1 MADRKNPLFLRIMIV
16 VVALLLG
23 FSLNMF
29 QFRNPF
35 RSLDTDSAGNTQ
47 LPDKSRFPSRQ
58 ETALPVSPVA
68 KPPQPKASAVKE
80 DKPAPPQTAEKT
92 EPRKNESVTPVPADV
107 VPPAPQTVADAAPGK
122 PGKPE
127 KQDSPV
133 SITVEHESPSLAPP
147 KVTSDA
153 GKAKAGKIGRQVAT
167 GVAES
172 KPEAKAVAEASAPA
186 PAAPVVAVREEKAVS
201 APSAGTNEQSDS
213 GKAAPQESAQ
223 AKPEPETTGT
233 SKPSQQADQ
242 GAQSAPSASE
252 PAKTAAAAA
261 PPEPGVA
268 VAQAP
273 QGTTGEKA
281 PAQASQKSIPGQ
293 DGSAIV
299 QTPQASQPGLDV
311 KAVPGKLP
319 TAQASKPAQS
329 DQPATKTP
337 QPLAGVS
344 PAASSG
350 ATMPSEKA
358 AVDEKPAAARGTR
371 ILEIKTQDKPGEFV
385 LTIITDGPVEK
396 VTSFHAKGPARLA
409 VDFQGSW
416 QSALGASIPV
426 EGELFERVRLG
437 AHPDKLRLVIDYRDK
452 ELSAFSEQ
460 IVEKQ
465 PKGVV
470 VRIPKAKTNP

>member
-1 MADRKNPLFLRIMIV
+1 MADRKNPLFLRITIV

-35 RSLDTDSAGNTQ
+35 RSLDTDSASNTQ
-47 LPDKSRFPSRQ
+47 FPDKSRFPSRQ
-58 ETALPVSPVA
+58 ETTLPVSPVA
-68 KPPQPKASAVKE
+68 KPPQPEAAAVKE
-80 DKPAPPQTAEKT
+80 NKPELPQTAAKADQ
-92 EPRKNESVTPVPADV
+92 KKDAAVTPAPVPADV
-107 VPPAPQTVADAAPGK
+107 PAPAPQAVAEATA
-122 PGKPE
+122 E
-127 KQDSPV
+127 KQGAPV
-133 SITVEHESPSLAPP
+133 SITVEHENPSLGLP

-153 GKAKAGKIGRQVAT
+153 AKAKAAKIGRQVAT

-172 KPEAKAVAEASAPA
+172 KPEPKAVADASASAPA
-186 PAAPVVAVREEKAVS
+186 APPVPSKDDKAAN
-201 APSAGTNEQSDS
+201 APSAGKAEQQES
-213 GKAAPQESAQ
+213 GKAAPQEQAQ
-223 AKPEPETTGT
+223 AKPEPEKTGT
-233 SKPSQQADQ
+233 SKPAQQADQ
-242 GAQSAPSASE
+242 GAQSAPSSSE
-252 PAKTAAAAA
+252 PAKTATAAA
-261 PPEPGVA
+261 PQEPGVA

-281 PAQASQKSIPGQ
+281 PAQASQKSTPGQ
-293 DGSAIV
+293 DGLATV
-299 QTPQASQPGLDV
+299 QTPQASQSGLDV
-311 KAVPGKLP
+311 NAVPGKSSK
-319 TAQASKPAQS
+319 AQASKLAQS
-329 DQPATKTP
+329 DQPAAKTP
-337 QPLAGVS
+337 QALAGVS

-350 ATMPSEKA
+350 APTPSEKA
-358 AVDEKPAAARGTR
+358 LADEKPAAAKGTR

-385 LTIITDGPVEK
+385 LTIVTDGPVDR

-470 VRIPKAKTNP
+470 VRIPKAKPKP

>member
-1 MADRKNPLFLRIMIV
+1 MADRKNPLFLRVMIV

-35 RSLDTDSAGNTQ
+35 RSLDTDSASNTQ
-47 LPDKSRFPSRQ
+47 FPDKSRFPSRQ
-58 ETALPVSPVA
+58 ETTLPVSPVA
-68 KPPQPKASAVKE
+68 KPPQPEAAPVKV
-80 DKPAPPQTAEKT
+80 DKPTPPQTAEKS
-92 EPRKNESVTPVPADV
+92 EPRKSEAVTPAPADV
-107 VPPAPQTVADAAPGK
+107 TPPAPQAVADAAPEK

-133 SITVEHESPSLAPP
+133 SITVEHESPTLAPP

-172 KPEAKAVAEASAPA
+172 KPEPKAVAEASASA
-186 PAAPVVAVREEKAVS
+186 PAAPSMPPKDDKAAN
-201 APSAGTNEQSDS
+201 APSAGKAEQQES
-213 GKAAPQESAQ
+213 GKAASQEQAQ
-223 AKPEPETTGT
+223 AQPEPEKTGT
-233 SKPSQQADQ
+233 PKPAQQADQ

-252 PAKTAAAAA
+252 PAKTTTAAA
-261 PPEPGVA
+261 PPEPVVA
-268 VAQAP
+268 VTQAP

-281 PAQASQKSIPGQ
+281 PAQASQKSTPGQ
-293 DGSAIV
+293 DGPATV
-299 QTPQASQPGLDV
+299 QTPPASQPGLDM
-311 KAVPGKLP
+311 KAVPGKP
-319 TAQASKPAQS
+319 STAQASKPGQS
-329 DQPATKTP
+329 DQSAAKTP

-350 ATMPSEKA
+350 APTPSEKA
-358 AVDEKPAAARGTR
+358 QADEKPATARGTK

-470 VRIPKAKTNP
+470 VRIPKAKAKP

>member
-35 RSLDTDSAGNTQ
+35 RSLDTDSASNTQ
-47 LPDKSRFPSRQ
+47 FPDKSRFPSRQ
-58 ETALPVSPVA
+58 ETTLPVSPVA
-68 KPPQPKASAVKE
+68 KPPQPEAAAVKE
-80 DKPAPPQTAEKT
+80 DKPELPQTAAKA
-92 EPRKNESVTPVPADV
+92 EPKKDAAAAPAPADPPVPA
-107 VPPAPQTVADAAPGK
+107 PQAVAEATA
-122 PGKPE
+122 E
-127 KQDSPV
+127 KQGAPV
-133 SITVEHESPSLAPP
+133 SITVEHESPSLGLP

-153 GKAKAGKIGRQVAT
+153 AKAKAAKIGRQVAT

-172 KPEAKAVAEASAPA
+172 KPELKTVADASAPA
-186 PAAPVVAVREEKAVS
+186 PAAPSVPSKDDKAAN
-201 APSAGTNEQSDS
+201 APSAGKTEQQES
-213 GKAAPQESAQ
+213 GKTAPQEQAQ
-223 AKPEPETTGT
+223 AKPEPDKTGT
-233 SKPSQQADQ
+233 SKPAQQAEQ
-242 GAQSAPSASE
+242 GAQTAPAAAESVKSAPAPSSVESGA
-252 PAKTAAAAA
+252 PAA
-261 PPEPGVA
+261 PTGQA
-268 VAQAP
+268 AQAP
-273 QGTTGEKA
+273 KDASGEMA
-281 PAQASQKSIPGQ
+281 AAQASQKSASGL
-293 DGSAIV
+293 DGPAAV

-311 KAVPGKLP
+311 NAVPGKSSK
-319 TAQASKPAQS
+319 AQASKPAQS
-329 DQPATKTP
+329 DQPAAKTP

-350 ATMPSEKA
+350 ATTPSEKKLA
-358 AVDEKPAAARGTR
+358 DEKPAAGKGTR

-385 LTIITDGPVEK
+385 LTIVTDGPVEK

-409 VDFQGSW
+409 VDLQGYW

-437 AHPDKLRLVIDYRDK
+437 AHPDKLRLVVDYRDK

-470 VRIPKAKTNP
+470 VRIPKAKPKP